1 MDRKHDIPSM
11 LTSDQTLFIYCLFV
25 RVVIFSHENY
35 IFFRSLSPTFDT
47 NTESVNHVRFMDNM
61 II

>member
-35 IFFRSLSPTFDT
+35 IFFRSLSPTFHT
-47 NTESVNHVRFMDNM
+47 HTESVNLGLV
-61 II
+61 